1 MKARRLSPLLA
12 AKLGLLLLL
21 VTTVAARAA
30 NPALDAKAIG
40 DAAGVKANVEADGTV
55 KINWSRDDVAVK
67 VDGMP
72 FPPAAGLGS
81 WAAFTRM
88 SGDTAMVMGDTVVFQ
103 DEVDAA
109 MDAAFSH
116 GLEVTALHNHFFYDE
131 PRVFFMHVGGE
142 GDAVALAKD
151 VKAVWDA
158 IKAVRRTHPA
168 PVEGFPG
175 GTPKMGTL
183 DAKRLSTTLGKPL
196 TDNQGVLKMTVA
208 RQGRMHGSAIGGA
221 MGLTTWAAFAGSEAL
236 ASMDGDFIMTADEMQ
251 PVMHAL
257 RGAGIHIV
265 AVHNHM
271 AGGEPQFFFLHFWG
285 KGVADDLAKGLRSAL
300 DAQAKAGH

>member
-1 MKARRLSPLLA
+1 MNARRLCPILAMIFGMALLSLASLA
-12 AKLGLLLLL
+12 AQ
-21 VTTVAARAA
+21 AATG
-30 NPALDAKAIG
+30 LDAKAIG
-40 DAAGVKANVEADGTV
+40 DAAGTKASVEADGTV
-55 KINWSRDDVAVK
+55 KINWSRDDVPVK

-72 FPPAAGLGS
+72 FPPSAGLGT

-131 PRVFFMHVGGE
+131 PRVFFMHIGGE
-142 GDAVALAKD
+142 GDPATLAKD

-158 IKAVRRTHPA
+158 IKAVRKAQPVPA
-168 PVEGFPG
+168 EGFPG
-175 GTPKMGTL
+175 GIPKMGTL
-183 DAKRLSTTLGKPL
+183 DAKKLSAALGNPL
-196 TDNQGVLKMTVA
+196 SDNKGVLKMTVA
-208 RQGRMHGSAIGGA
+208 RQGQMHGSAIGGP
-221 MGLTTWAAFAGSEAL
+221 MGLTTWAAFSGSDAL

-251 PVMHAL
+251 PVMHSL
-257 RGAGIHIV
+257 RKAGIHIV

-271 AGGEPQFFFLHFWG
+271 VGGEPQFFFLHFWG
-285 KGVADDLAKGLRSAL
+285 KGSADDLAKGLRSAL
-300 DAQAKAGH
+300 DAQAKTSH